1 MRPSLPA
8 GFVSVP
14 SVSLWF
20 NSSLDAERGREGAYL
35 LTIRPEALRLGPG
48 ENSREARVTALT
60 FLGSQT
66 RVELEVEGVTLQSL
80 TSPDATRSLQPG
92 TRITVALPPEA
103 LWLLP
108 PD

>member
-1 MRPSLPA
+1 M
-8 GFVSVP
+8 
-14 SVSLWF
+14 
-20 NSSLDAERGREGAYL
+20 
-35 LTIRPEALRLGPG
+35 
-48 ENSREARVTALT
+48 TALT